1 MKAFRLK
8 HFFIILSFFMMLS
21 VPILADT
28 ESPGS
33 AATDFAASLYR
44 AGDIPEKILN
54 TLHHTIVSGDRDLS
68 AAEMKELLNHA
79 RGVIATLDQPFR
91 LTLKN
96 LKWKVEAQ
104 TKKDSINIRG
114 YFHSL
119 RFFDPED
126 TVVILRPLLKEEDK
140 DKLEAINFYASKLIF
155 VLRPMDRRYKIIG
168 FSAEL

>member
-1 MKAFRLK
+1 MKTRQWKRPFV
-8 HFFIILSFFMMLS
+8 ILSFFMMLS

-28 ESPGS
+28 ESPRS
-33 AATDFAASLYR
+33 VATDFAASLYR
-44 AGDIPEKILN
+44 TGDIPEKILN
-54 TLHHTIVSGDRDLS
+54 TLHDTIVSGDRDLS
-68 AAEMKELLNHA
+68 AAEMTELLNHA

-104 TKKDSINIRG
+104 TKKDSINIG
-114 YFHSL
+114 TYFHSL
-119 RFFDPED
+119 RFFKPED
-126 TVVILRPLLKEEDK
+126 TVVILRPLLDEEDR

-155 VLRPMDRRYKIIG
+155 VLRPVDRRHKIIG